1 MALGA
6 IVKSA
11 AGSLAKQQGKKIVT
25 NKLMGRKPKALPA
38 AGQTSA
44 SKKDTAM
51 NMVSSMASKSPMQGP
66 EIPASQQ
73 TINVSA
79 QTVGSDVG
87 SGGGGSAIVKQV
99 QDISVTVS
107 AIAESMKSG
116 LILKDKQEAKRRKAA
131 EKAKRAAQESDIE
144 KPDEPK
150 EEEKIMSIEDATK
163 NFGTRYGFYQQE
175 ANEED

>member
-11 AGSLAKQQGKKIVT
+11 AGSLAKQQGKKIAT
-25 NKLMGRKPKALPA
+25 DKLMGRKPKALPA
-38 AGQTSA
+38 AGQTGA

-66 EIPASQQ
+66 EIPASKQ

-79 QTVGSDVG
+79 QTVGGDVG

-99 QDISVTVS
+99 QDTSS
-107 AIAESMKSG
+107 
-116 LILKDKQEAKRRKAA
+116 
-131 EKAKRAAQESDIE
+131 
-144 KPDEPK
+144 
-150 EEEKIMSIEDATK
+150 
-163 NFGTRYGFYQQE
+163 RYKCCC
-175 ANEED
+175 NNDC